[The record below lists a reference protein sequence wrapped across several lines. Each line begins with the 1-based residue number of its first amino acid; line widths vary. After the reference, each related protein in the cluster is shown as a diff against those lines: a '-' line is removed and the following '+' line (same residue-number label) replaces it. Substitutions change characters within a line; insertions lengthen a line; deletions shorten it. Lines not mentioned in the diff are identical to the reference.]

1 MPLGNPNAYGQTVI
15 DPRAE
20 LLLGRAMRPEPIQ
33 SGVGLL
39 GRLAALGVGLQ
50 GQRRFEDEIA
60 ASRLQFAQ
68 GLSAAGADP
77 SARIAVL
84 ASAMNSRDPGTRTIA
99 AAQLAQ
105 EMAAMRP
112 KSQIVAGPDGS
123 QYVVPLMGEQV
134 AGEPTQLIEGRT
146 PAPETRTRTQGELQ
160 VTEQWDPARGDW
172 SVVSTAPRTA
182 AQIPLPPD
190 VYQQQLELR
199 TATGAAQGAATAAGL
214 AATMEKSA
222 AQAEGAAT
230 GSLEGKIEGIRP
242 YFASTEANL
251 LATGA
256 ALQANP
262 TSAEARTA
270 YEIARDEYANAATML
285 GAPNEAVTD
294 DSKRGKLD
302 RIPDAT
308 AVAGYGLVKS
318 DPLGAAVESVR
329 KGLGDRAPPRTRQ
342 PSQPPAP
349 GGMTPAQLRR
359 MAELLEKAEADAA
372 NAR

>member
-84 ASAMNSRDPGTRTIA
+84 AGALNSRDPAMRTMA
-99 AAQLAQ
+99 AAQLA
-105 EMAAMRP
+105 ELMP
-112 KSQIVAGPDGS
+112 KTQIVSTPGGGQAAITTQGG
-123 QYVVPLMGEQV
+123 QV
-134 AGEPTQLIEGRT
+134 TGAPQQLIEGRT

-182 AQIPLPPD
+182 AQIPMPPD
-190 VYQQQLELR
+190 VFQQQLGLR
-199 TATGAAQGAATAAGL
+199 TAAGAAQGAATAAGL

-251 LATGA
+251 LAAGA
-256 ALQANP
+256 ALRANP
-262 TSAEARTA
+262 TSAEARAA

-294 DSKRGKLD
+294 DAKRGKLD

-329 KGLGDRAPPRTRQ
+329 KGLGDRAPPRPQQ
-342 PSQPPAP
+342 PSQPPSR

-372 NAR
+372 NSR